1 MPPQS
6 RLGGPPSSS
15 LTVFS
20 GNSLFSLLL
29 LRPLVANGLV
39 SNVVFSRASFSSANK
54 VFNLYSKMSAPYFF
68 YRSFI
73 SLISSFRC
81 FSCASFCAKH
91 GIPFVYVGSK
101 DELCSLDFADSSIG
115 MALNFDM
122 IIPQYLLNH
131 FSEGILNVHASDLP
145 LDRGISPVVW
155 AFSRGDNSIVSTV
168 YRMDSGIDSGQ
179 IISKARFDI
188 DHNWSLFKLYCH
200 VLLGSG
206 LMLSS
211 ILEDFRNGLPF
222 SSFSHHNYVSSSKP
236 TYNSW
241 PNDELHALL
250 IKNRRSY
257 MKFTDF
263 FYLARL
269 ARSFAH

>member
-1 MPPQS
+1 M
-6 RLGGPPSSS
+6 
-15 LTVFS
+15 
-20 GNSLFSLLL
+20 
-29 LRPLVANGLV
+29 
-39 SNVVFSRASFSSANK
+39 
-54 VFNLYSKMSAPYFF
+54 
-68 YRSFI
+68 
-73 SLISSFRC
+73 
-81 FSCASFCAKH
+81 
-91 GIPFVYVGSK
+91 
-101 DELCSLDFADSSIG
+101 
-115 MALNFDM
+115 
-122 IIPQYLLNH
+122 
-131 FSEGILNVHASDLP
+131 
-145 LDRGISPVVW
+145 
-155 AFSRGDNSIVSTV
+155 
-168 YRMDSGIDSGQ
+168 
-179 IISKARFDI
+179 
-188 DHNWSLFKLYCH
+188 
-200 VLLGSG
+200 LLGSG